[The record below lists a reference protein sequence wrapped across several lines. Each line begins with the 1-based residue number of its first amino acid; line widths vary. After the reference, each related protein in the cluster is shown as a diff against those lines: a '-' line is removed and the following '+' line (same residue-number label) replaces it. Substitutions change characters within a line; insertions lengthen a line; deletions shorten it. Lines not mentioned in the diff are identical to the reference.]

1 MFNLYEI
8 VRSAQGGQGLDNLA
22 SQFSLTPE
30 EADRAVRAIVPEL
43 SEGFLRQASE
53 PAALGFFA
61 KSLGADHHR
70 AAFAGPVAAQA
81 GAQQGGGSLEQI
93 FGSRDALEAAVARSS
108 SATGIGQETLSQM
121 LPVIVSMIFGGLAKS
136 MENQGF
142 GGILEEL
149 SKAPGQ
155 GNLGSIFPQNPSGGP
170 GTASPPPQ
178 TSAPQTPSGGA
189 GAWGGLLGAVLEG
202 LKRLTG
208 APPAAGPAAPS
219 TPAPAP
225 SVDAAIV
232 AGLEA
237 LKKMLQPGTPSPAPR
252 PEAAPAPTS
261 QTQASAA
268 ERPKTGI
275 NAELDRILG
284 KNSG

>member
-43 SEGFLRQASE
+43 SEGLLRQASE
-53 PAALGFFA
+53 PAAFGFFA
-61 KSLGADHHR
+61 GSLGADQHR
-70 AAFAGPVAAQA
+70 AAFADPSAAQA
-81 GAQQGGGSLEQI
+81 GAQQGGDSAEQI
-93 FGSRDALEAAVARSS
+93 FGSRDALEAAVARAS

-142 GGILEEL
+142 GGILGEL
-149 SKAPGQ
+149 SKTLGQ
-155 GNLGSIFPQNPSGGP
+155 GSLGSILPQNPPGGP
-170 GTASPPPQ
+170 GPASPPPQ

-202 LKRLTG
+202 LKRLMG
-208 APPAAGPAAPS
+208 APPAAGPAPS

-225 SVDAAIV
+225 NVDAAIV

-252 PEAAPAPTS
+252 PEAAPAPTP

-268 ERPKTGI
+268 EGPKTDI
-275 NAELDRILG
+275 SAELDRILG